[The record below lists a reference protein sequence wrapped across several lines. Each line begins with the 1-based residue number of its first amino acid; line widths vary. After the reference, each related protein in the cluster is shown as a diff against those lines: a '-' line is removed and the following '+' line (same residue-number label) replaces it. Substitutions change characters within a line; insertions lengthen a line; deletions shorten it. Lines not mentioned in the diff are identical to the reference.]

1 MGRIRKGTAMYY
13 AMFNESYPPQTDGVA
28 QTTRNYA
35 VWLNRKHGGCCVVA
49 PQHALAAGHE
59 CDEEF
64 PVIRFASMPLFVVK
78 EYSLGLPQIAFRTSQ
93 RLSELPIDLVH
104 AHCPFAS
111 GTLAMKTALKKDV
124 PLVATFHS
132 KFADDFAQRLKME
145 NAGKI
150 AARYTA
156 KFFSLADEA
165 WAVNNSTAQTLREY
179 GYRGPITVM
188 PNGCDFTPMVRTA
201 ENRKAVLQQF
211 GLSDKPLLLFV
222 GRVVEQKNIPF
233 LLQALHKIKE
243 SSDFNLLAI
252 GDGEGV
258 VPYQKLAQELG
269 IADRVKFAG
278 AIREREPLRSIY
290 AAADVFVLPSVY
302 DNAPLVVREAA
313 ACGCPSALITGTNAA
328 EGITDGING
337 FTSDLDPAAYG
348 RMLQQLIANPDA
360 IRAAG
365 ENARETVYVSWDR
378 IVDRVAQE
386 YQRIIEQYK
395 DKKSVAS
402 GRRKRYSIPVALAQE
417 ILNKQVVRI
426 RFTTKNLDRLAHQ
439 RTAAL
444 RAVNQKR
451 LEVFR
456 AKLLKGVRRPG
467 R

>member
-1 MGRIRKGTAMYY
+1 MHF

-49 PQHALAAGHE
+49 PQHALAAGHQY
-59 CDEEF
+59 DEEF
-64 PVIRFASMPLFVVK
+64 PVIRFASMPLFLVK

-93 RLSELPIDLVH
+93 KLSEMPIDLVH

-111 GTLAMKTALKKDV
+111 GTLAMKTAVKKDV

-156 KFFSLADEA
+156 KFFSMADEA
-165 WAVNNSTAQTLREY
+165 WAVNNSTAQTLRDY

-188 PNGCDFTPMVRTA
+188 PNGCDFEPMARTDG
-201 ENRKAVLQQF
+201 NRAAVLRQF
-211 GLSDKPLLLFV
+211 GLTDKPLLLFV

-233 LLQALHKIKE
+233 LLQALGQIKAGSE
-243 SSDFNLLAI
+243 FNLLVI

-258 VPYQKLAQELG
+258 GPYQKLAQELG
-269 IADRVKFAG
+269 LADRVKFAG
-278 AIREREPLRSIY
+278 AIREREPLRGIY
-290 AAADVFVLPSVY
+290 AAADLFVLPSVY

-328 EGITDGING
+328 EGITNGVNG
-337 FTSDLDPAAYG
+337 FTSELDPAAYG
-348 RMLQQLIANPDA
+348 QMIRGLLAHPEA
-360 IRAAG
+360 IREAG
-365 ENARETVYVSWDR
+365 DNARETVYVSWER
-378 IVDRVAQE
+378 IVDRVAVEYRRIIAE
-386 YQRIIEQYK
+386 YQ
-395 DKKSVAS
+395 DKKAS
-402 GRRKRYSIPVALAQE
+402 EKGLRKRYSIPAALAQE
-417 ILNKQVVRI
+417 IFNKQVVRI
-426 RFTTKNLDRLAHQ
+426 KFTTKSLDRLAHR

-444 RAVNQKR
+444 KAVNQQR
-451 LEVFR
+451 LEMIR
-456 AKLLKGVRRPG
+456 GKLLKSVKRQSR
-467 R
+467 

>member
-1 MGRIRKGTAMYY
+1 MYY

-35 VWLNRKHGGCCVVA
+35 VWLNRKHGDCCVVA

-59 CDEEF
+59 SDEEF
-64 PVIRFASMPLFVVK
+64 PVIRFASMPLFLVK
-78 EYSLGLPQIAFRTSQ
+78 EYSLGLPQIAFRTST
-93 RLSELPIDLVH
+93 RLEGLPIDLVH

-156 KFFSLADEA
+156 KFFGEADEA

-188 PNGCDFTPMVRTA
+188 PNGCDFEPLARTPA
-201 ENRKAVLQQF
+201 NRKAVQKQF
-211 GLSDKPLLLFV
+211 GLADRPLLLFV

-233 LLQALHKIKE
+233 LLQALRILKE
-243 SSDFNLLAI
+243 SHDFNLLAI
-252 GDGEGV
+252 GDGEGIM
-258 VPYQKLAQELG
+258 PYRKLAAEMG
-269 IADRVKFAG
+269 IGDRIFFPG

-313 ACGCPSALITGTNAA
+313 ACGCPSALIANTNAA
-328 EGITDGING
+328 EGITDGLDG
-337 FTSDLDPAAYG
+337 FTSELNPAAYAA
-348 RMLQQLIANPDA
+348 MLEKLLANPGL

-365 ENARETVYVSWDR
+365 ENARQTVYISWER
-378 IVDRVAQE
+378 IVDRVAVE
-386 YQRIIEQYK
+386 YERIISEYK
-395 DKKSVAS
+395 DKKAAAR
-402 GRRKRYSIPVALAQE
+402 GRRRRYSIPVALARE

-426 RFTTKNLDRLAHQ
+426 RFTTKNLDRLAHKH
-439 RTAAL
+439 TEAL

-451 LEVFR
+451 LEVIR
-456 AKLLKGVRRPG
+456 ARLIGSTRRQD